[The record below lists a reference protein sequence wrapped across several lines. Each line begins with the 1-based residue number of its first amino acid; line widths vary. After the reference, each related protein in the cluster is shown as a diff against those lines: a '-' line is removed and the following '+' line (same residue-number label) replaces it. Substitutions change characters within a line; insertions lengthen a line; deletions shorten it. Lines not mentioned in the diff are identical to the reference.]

1 MFGTVNRRIARPFVH
16 VLVAA
21 QLLLSAPVVTA
32 MAPVA
37 NAHSAD
43 MPCADSMPKADDSK
57 PCPCCPDGTTS
68 VAGCLSACTAVTA
81 VPPTLSILASSATA
95 MPAIVPASP
104 SFADWADPPLKPP
117 PIR

>member
-1 MFGTVNRRIARPFVH
+1 MFGTVNRRIARPLVH

-37 NAHSAD
+37 STHSAD

-57 PCPCCPDGTTS
+57 PCPCCPEGTIS
-68 VAGCLSACTAVTA
+68 MAGCLSACTAVTA
-81 VPPTLSILASSATA
+81 VPPTLSIQVSNAAA
-95 MPAIVPASP
+95 MHAIVPASSP
-104 SFADWADPPLKPP
+104 FADRADPPLNPP
-117 PIR
+117 PIV

>member
-1 MFGTVNRRIARPFVH
+1 MFGTVNRRLARPLIY

-32 MAPVA
+32 LSPSTSDGATE
-37 NAHSAD
+37 

-68 VAGCLSACTAVTA
+68 MAGCLSACTASA
-81 VPPTLSILASSATA
+81 AMPPTLSIHVSSVAA
-95 MPAIVPASP
+95 MPVIVAATSNL
-104 SFADWADPPLKPP
+104 ADLADPPLKPP
-117 PIR
+117 PIV